1 MKKYLILSLCG
12 LAAVILMLLP
22 IQETILGKGHVVGD
36 QVQVC
41 HQERTSYYRPA
52 DNGVAMI
59 VTANSLSFHLR
70 HGDCQLPA
78 CDFANVFH
86 AGDECAVLDVDGD
99 GRCDSLNTRD
109 EADTPGCPAGT
120 F

>member
-99 GRCDSLNTRD
+99 GRCDGLNTRD